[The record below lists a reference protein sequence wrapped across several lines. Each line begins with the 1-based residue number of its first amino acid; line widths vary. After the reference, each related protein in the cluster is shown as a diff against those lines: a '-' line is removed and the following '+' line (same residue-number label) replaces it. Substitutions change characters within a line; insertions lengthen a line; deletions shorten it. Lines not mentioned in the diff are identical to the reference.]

1 MAGMRTS
8 SGSSVGPIIEP
19 SKGGTY
25 TGPSIGLSTER
36 WLKVND
42 AAARMAVEV
51 AATAAVAAAAPIE
64 LSTLKEGVREAFR
77 EELYSGEVRG
87 LARPEEHCDA
97 PEVTPMPP
105 TMPALLFL
113 G

>member
-25 TGPSIGLSTER
+25 TGPSIGLSAER
-36 WLKVND
+36 WLKVIS
-42 AAARMAVEV
+42 AKRTAVEV

-64 LSTLKEGVREAFR
+64 LSTELKEGVREAFR